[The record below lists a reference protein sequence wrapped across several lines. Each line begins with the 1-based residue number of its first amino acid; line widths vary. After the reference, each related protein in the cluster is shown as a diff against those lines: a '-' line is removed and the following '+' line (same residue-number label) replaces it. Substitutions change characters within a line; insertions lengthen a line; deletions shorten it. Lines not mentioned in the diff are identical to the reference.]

1 MTVLRKRNIIADS
14 APVAKSGHAPPDA
27 ALFPGVAAQ
36 KPPWIYRNDLPPD
49 GIHGAEGTCEAHGLR
64 AKVIQPAARE
74 PRRRVPQ
81 RSPCRVSCS
90 DAPKQRTIAGL
101 TARNSSVTLRRDRA
115 TAGIP
120 MAIPPGRFGSASM
133 MTSKYGSRAQG
144 QPDTARE
151 ATASVRSGKG
161 RLDDAPHPAGRR
173 KARSPATPGLS
184 NMPPPCGR
192 QKCAPPRPR
201 QQSDGRP
208 SPAPRY
214 SLFCEMTCLA
224 RVASGALGN
233 LRTSSFRR
241 CLAAAFL
248 LSCRKDMPCFR

>member
-173 KARSPATPGLS
+173 KA
-184 NMPPPCGR
+184 GR
-192 QKCAPPRPR
+192 QRRRAF
-201 QQSDGRP
+201 Q
-208 SPAPRY
+208 
-214 SLFCEMTCLA
+214 TCLRLADGKNA
-224 RVASGALGN
+224 RCRARGSKATAG
-233 LRTSSFRR
+233 LRLRR
-241 CLAAAFL
+241 ATACSA
-248 LSCRKDMPCFR
+248 R